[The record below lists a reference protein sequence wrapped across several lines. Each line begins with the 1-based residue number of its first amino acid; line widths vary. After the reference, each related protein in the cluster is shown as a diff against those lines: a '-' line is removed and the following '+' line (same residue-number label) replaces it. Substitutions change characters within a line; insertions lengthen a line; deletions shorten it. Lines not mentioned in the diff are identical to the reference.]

1 MPLYAKKE
9 RVTYALDGFD
19 QTIAGNG
26 GDTQECSGIFDSL
39 VMKTVDLDLFA
50 DQSGKKGVLLG
61 EYQMSGI
68 VPGDRS
74 RIVIETGRRF

>member
-26 GDTQECSGIFDSL
+26 GDTQERSGIFDSL